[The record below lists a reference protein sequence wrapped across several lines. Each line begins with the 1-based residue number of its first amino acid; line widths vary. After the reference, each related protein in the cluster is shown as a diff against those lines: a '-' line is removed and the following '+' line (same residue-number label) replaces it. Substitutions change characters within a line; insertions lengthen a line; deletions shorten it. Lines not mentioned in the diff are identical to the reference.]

1 MPDDEPLAL
10 GVAEELE
17 ELELAFVVL
26 FVGVAV
32 VATEVTVG
40 ALDVAGWL
48 DAVDALVDALALG
61 VADVVLRVAVLLL
74 EVLAA

>member
-10 GVAEELE
+10 DVAEELE

-26 FVGVAV
+26 CVGVAEI
-32 VATEVTVG
+32 ATEVTVG

-61 VADVVLRVAVLLL
+61 VADDVLRVAVLLL